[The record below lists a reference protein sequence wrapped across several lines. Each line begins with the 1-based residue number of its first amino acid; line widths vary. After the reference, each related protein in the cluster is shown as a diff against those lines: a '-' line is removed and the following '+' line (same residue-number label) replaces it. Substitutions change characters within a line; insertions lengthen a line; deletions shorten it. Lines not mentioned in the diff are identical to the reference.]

1 MPRIAR
7 PNLCC
12 WVLLLALLTAACV
25 PARDVPPQLSATA
38 APPYVISADGLS
50 TARYQVRP
58 PAGWR
63 VIAGPAQ
70 DPYTFQFVNP
80 ADSALLVVSDRAMAD
95 DALPR
100 PAGLPVPSEQA
111 LVLRGPADAPAFVYA
126 VGAPSEAEA
135 LGVILARV
143 AESLR
148 PPADPTP

>member
-7 PNLCC
+7 LNVCC
-12 WVLLLALLTAACV
+12 WALLMVLAACV

-38 APPYVISADGLS
+38 APPYVISADSLS

-80 ADSALLVVSDRAMAD
+80 ADSALLVVSDHAFAD
-95 DALPR
+95 EALPR
-100 PAGLPVPSEQA
+100 PAGLPVPPNQA
-111 LVLRGPADAPAFVYA
+111 LVLHGPADAPALVYA
-126 VGAPSEAEA
+126 VGAPGEAEA
-135 LGVILARV
+135 LRVILAQV
-143 AESLR
+143 VESLR
-148 PPADPTP
+148 PPADVAP